1 MIGAKRGLG
10 LVVAALVS
18 LGSSISV
25 FATTYMPSKDFA
37 VRCVD
42 VKTGA
47 KRWQTKPKELLEP
60 RLRLIDGLLVADDRW
75 ADEVIVRQLVVFDFA
90 TGAIV
95 ERKPASNATVTAEGL
110 HEPRNMVASSG
121 QVFATTNELEPYDG
135 LADGL
140 YLATKPKPTLAV
152 PMESLVLDVSIS
164 GSLAIFTMSGGH
176 GEVYAYD
183 LDQKRL
189 AWEFAAAKTVP
200 RIDREEGASFTVDGD
215 KVFVAVD
222 QHVFAL
228 DVATGALKWHRALP
242 KQRMRP
248 FDHPG
253 GRFARVGDQLF
264 VGVYDKLFVFDALTG
279 TMRWHVAGGA
289 HSYPWPLV
297 YKDTACFAVRGDD
310 ETEMVSTTLRSKE
323 APSPSALKITRSKT
337 RTGDTFT
344 IKAILRSEIPNN
356 ATVWW
361 SLQPPPTPTQPSLV
375 LTLGHRRDSPTVK
388 LTVPLKK
395 PGTAYFKFNDF
406 FNQATITL
414 DGKPITTQTW

>member
-10 LVVAALVS
+10 LAVAALVS
-18 LGSSISV
+18 MSGSAA
-25 FATTYMPSKDFA
+25 FATTYLQSKDFA

-42 VKTGA
+42 VKTGV
-47 KRWQTKPKELLEP
+47 KRWQTKPKELIRP
-60 RLRLIDGLLVADDRW
+60 RLRLIDGMLVADDRW
-75 ADEVIVRQLVVFDFA
+75 PDEVIGRQLVVFDFA

-95 ERKPASNATVTAEGL
+95 ERKPAKSPTVSAEQL
-110 HEPRNMVASSG
+110 QEPRNMVASNG
-121 QVFATTNELEPYDG
+121 QVFATTDELEPYDG
-135 LADGL
+135 LAHGL

-164 GSLAIFTMSGGH
+164 GSLAIFTMFGGH

-189 AWEFAAAKTVP
+189 AWEFAAATTVP
-200 RIDREEGASFTVDGD
+200 RIDREEDASFTVDGD

-222 QHVFAL
+222 QYVFVL

-310 ETEMVSTTLRSKE
+310 EPEMVSTTLRRNE
-323 APSPSALKITRSKT
+323 APSPSALIVTRSKT

-344 IKAILRSEIPNN
+344 IKPILRSEIPNN

-361 SLQPPPTPTQPSLV
+361 SLRPPPTPTQPSLEV
-375 LTLGHRRDSPTVK
+375 TLGHTHDSPTVK

-395 PGTAYFKFNDF
+395 PGTTYFKFNDF